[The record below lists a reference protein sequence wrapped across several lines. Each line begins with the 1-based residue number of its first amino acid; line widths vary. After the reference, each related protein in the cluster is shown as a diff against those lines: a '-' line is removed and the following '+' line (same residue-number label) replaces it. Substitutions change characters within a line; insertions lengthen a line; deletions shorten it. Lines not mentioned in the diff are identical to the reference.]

1 MSRMG
6 LGLDGVWGTNASTR
20 NVLFASR
27 QHVYRIQMLFVEEKR

>member
-1 MSRMG
+1 MG

-20 NVLFASR
+20 NVLSASR